1 MSQPYGQQP
10 PGNFNQGQPGY
21 GAMPP
26 APPEYTGGPVARPGS
41 VTAAAVLG
49 FVQAGLTII
58 STIIL
63 LIGLAA
69 VQDVVNDAETINGV
83 DVGGGGLAMLW
94 IAGFVGLIG
103 AGLLIWGAVKALGG
117 TAGNLLV
124 IAAALQIVLCVFWLI
139 EGAGIIPI
147 LLIVMPIIALVMS
160 LGSAAKQYEASK
172 KRA

>member
-10 PGNFNQGQPGY
+10 PGNFDQGQQGY
-21 GAMPP
+21 GGMPP
-26 APPEYTGGPVARPGS
+26 APPEYTGGPVARPGT

-58 STIIL
+58 ATIIL

-69 VQDVVNDAETINGV
+69 VQDVVNNAESINGV
-83 DVGGGGLAMLW
+83 DVGGGGLALLW
-94 IAGFVGLIG
+94 IAGFVALIG
-103 AGLLIWGAVKALGG
+103 AGLLIWGSVKALSG

-124 IAAALQIVLCVFWLI
+124 IAAGLQIVLCVFWLI

-147 LLIVMPIIALVMS
+147 LLIVMPIITLVMS
-160 LGSAAKQYEASK
+160 LGGPAKQFEASN